1 MKLAFHAFD
10 VGPAQNHMLVAT
22 EAILRGHT
30 VSCHGGGALGELDPL
45 ATDPDVLV
53 TAISSFRSE
62 EEITLGLRAIE
73 RGIPWVVLTDTHE
86 AWRRPPVKE
95 HAGKVSVLIVAH
107 PEETAL
113 AEGEW
118 GYRRAVFLGYP
129 PLWGRTL
136 GTIPSRDATRAKIKK
151 SRPSQLSVFSS
162 TQTYPLP
169 LAPDDVLV
177 LISGS
182 KLTRITS
189 ELLAGAINAGQRMF
203 GERLVVVLRP
213 HPREELTAEETAER
227 RQLWGNVWRADTA
240 AFPNSDFL
248 VNGADLVL
256 TAAGATLL
264 VYAALCQRPAIHY
277 RAPSTEAWD
286 RQQIGKPEWFPIER
300 GAALVAQGLDGITA
314 AMEHLTDPG
323 GAEALRV
330 QQTALY
336 PYTHIERAMDDPT
349 DVKIVEFLEREFG
362 RR

>member
-1 MKLAFHAFD
+1 MRLAFHAFD

-22 EAILRGHT
+22 AATLRGHVVT
-30 VSCHGGGALGELDPL
+30 CHEGAALGELELL
-45 ATDPDVLV
+45 AANPDVTV
-53 TAISSFRSE
+53 TSISSFQNAG
-62 EEITLGLRAIE
+62 EIALGLRAVE

-86 AWRRPPVKE
+86 AWRRPPAQA
-95 HAGKVSVLIVAH
+95 HAGKVTAVLVAH
-107 PEETAL
+107 PDEVGL
-113 AEGEW
+113 AQAW
-118 GYRRAVFLGYP
+118 GYSRADFLGYP

-136 GTIPSRDATRAKIKK
+136 RAIPSRDATRAKIKK

-240 AFPNSDFL
+240 AFPSSDFL

-314 AMEHLTDPG
+314 AMERLTDPG